1 MDGSKTTFIDIICN
15 HAMLEI
21 ADVRLQTEMGIS
33 PAQFFRKMSLYVINA
48 VPRFNRPPEAREWL
62 KFTAPNYD
70 DMEYIVPLTY
80 SDGDL
85 TINTESVGYEIVSVV
100 KKQEDGYG
108 GYEYIPVQ
116 SAAYNPETGIITIPE
131 GYASGADVLE
141 IDFYTDG
148 TFDRELGY
156 DMKDI
161 LGLLI
166 QYAWEFRFANDYL
179 LQQPKIKDKSFDV
192 GNEANHMRAATERM
206 RMLQERINQRL
217 KSFEQSIAYRNIVL
231 QNNTSTTVY
240 SPENE

>member
-1 MDGSKTTFIDIICN
+1 MEENKTTFIDVICN

-21 ADVRLQTEMGIS
+21 ADIRLQTEMGIS

-70 DMEYIVPLTY
+70 DMEYIVP
-80 SDGDL
+80 DGINQDQNV
-85 TINTESVGYEIVSVV
+85 TIQTDKPGYEIVSVV
-100 KKQEDGYG
+100 EKAEDGYG
-108 GYEYIPVQ
+108 AYEYIPIKN
-116 SAAYNPETGIITIPE
+116 AEYATETGVITIPE
-131 GYASGADVLE
+131 GTVSSGDTLE

-148 TFDRELGY
+148 VFDRELGY

-166 QYAWEFRFANDYL
+166 QYAWEFRFANDFL

-192 GNEANHMRAATERM
+192 GNEANHMRASTERM
-206 RMLQERINQRL
+206 RMLQERINQRP
-217 KSFEQSIAYRNIVL
+217 KSFEQGIAYRNIVL
-231 QNNTSTTVY
+231 ENSNNTTY
-240 SPENE
+240 SPENN